1 MNITLPAH
9 LTWVANFS
17 DEIATLGFFLMTGF
31 KFRPGCNNPYFKVE
45 DEMSE
50 VVTKSGLT
58 ENITRRDKGEK
69 QVRIVEKNSLA
80 KTKEI

>member
-1 MNITLPAH
+1 MLVLQFPI
-9 LTWVANFS
+9 S
-17 DEIATLGFFLMTGF
+17 
-31 KFRPGCNNPYFKVE
+31 FRPGCNNPYFEVE

-69 QVRIVEKNSLA
+69 QVRIVEK
-80 KTKEI
+80 